1 MGSLPGVVV
10 GSIALIGLPEL
21 LREFGEY
28 RYLFYGAVLVIMM
41 RLRPEGLW
49 PSEARRR
56 ELHSTDEALVL
67 DSGADMLPAQ
77 RS

>member
-1 MGSLPGVVV
+1 V
-10 GSIALIGLPEL
+10 LI
-21 LREFGEY
+21 
-28 RYLFYGAVLVIMM
+28 VMM

-56 ELHSTDEALVL
+56 ELHSTDATLALDAGGDL
-67 DSGADMLPAQ
+67 IPAQ